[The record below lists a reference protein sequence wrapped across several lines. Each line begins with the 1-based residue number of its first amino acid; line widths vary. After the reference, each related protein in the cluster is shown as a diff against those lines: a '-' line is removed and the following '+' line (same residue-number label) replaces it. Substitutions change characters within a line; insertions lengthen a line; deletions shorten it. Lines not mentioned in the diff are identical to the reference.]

1 MAAKLSA
8 GNQHEERLCCSVWRG
23 HLSKVAVAKAPPRP
37 MMDPG
42 HTEPTPP
49 SRAAAPA
56 PSGPGVGYVPTPPCR
71 GGRCGRPAGRP
82 ALPARSALT
91 AGRRRPPWR
100 AGGGAALHVGCGPPP
115 PGPGWGCR
123 RGVATERGTTGRIV
137 IDNRELLGGGGAGG
151 RAGRGARP
159 GDEVPVP
166 SRRPLPHPRAAG
178 RSLAASSLPRRCPCV
193 RSASAAARARTKGT
207 LTRDGRRAS

>member
-1 MAAKLSA
+1 MLLRLEGTPFKGGCGQSTSETHDGPRPHRAHPTFACSRSRALRARCGVRPNAAMPRR
-8 GNQHEERLCCSVWRG
+8 EVR
-23 HLSKVAVAKAPPRP
+23 PPRGT
-37 MMDPG
+37 PG
-42 HTEPTPP
+42 SPCPERPDGGE
-49 SRAAAPA
+49 APA
-56 PSGPGVGYVPTPPCR
+56 
-71 GGRCGRPAGRP
+71 
-82 ALPARSALT
+82 AL
-91 AGRRRPPWR
+91 AGRRRRCLARRLR
-100 AGGGAALHVGCGPPP
+100 AAP